1 MSAEIVIDN
10 ASNGFETAFSQS
22 IHDHVSLD
30 ASPIASPRPE
40 SSNFR
45 NISEISSL
53 EETLLP
59 EPPKKRIRRTKAQ
72 IAVDNAKATKESSQA
87 SNCRFTVLEYKRM
100 VTYIE
105 PEERYNELFGAGKAT
120 KINGQILLK
129 SKAFDKFANWMNA
142 GSYQAAAKIESET
155 GSGLTDEDKAAG
167 LKSILDEQNQICPEY
182 LRIHKIFRGKAN
194 IVGKEAVD
202 SCRQNRQIKNPAE
215 ISANSTFDFD
225 INNRA
230 ESNDHDDD
238 NEFVDEYA
246 SIDGGFINDDDDE
259 PVLINPNSNNNEA
272 QHNDFVSP
280 NVTDH
285 SRTSRSAER
294 ALTNSRKRPMDESIE
309 YVIPSVRPKAR
320 PNAVAL
326 EFDRHQ
332 ARKDMREC
340 MCIEWER
347 EKFKLQSS
355 QHYEQMEL
363 ERASRKLDRELAR
376 EMREKELAD
385 LQAERLHQE
394 KLRSQNQEERR
405 AERAQALENS
415 KAEKAAEA
423 AIKLQN
429 KEKDHAFVMGL
440 LGQGVTGD

>member
-1 MSAEIVIDN
+1 M
-10 ASNGFETAFSQS
+10 
-22 IHDHVSLD
+22 
-30 ASPIASPRPE
+30 
-40 SSNFR
+40 
-45 NISEISSL
+45 
-53 EETLLP
+53 
-59 EPPKKRIRRTKAQ
+59 
-72 IAVDNAKATKESSQA
+72 
-87 SNCRFTVLEYKRM
+87 
-100 VTYIE
+100 
-105 PEERYNELFGAGKAT
+105 
-120 KINGQILLK
+120 
-129 SKAFDKFANWMNA
+129 DK
-142 GSYQAAAKIESET
+142 
-155 GSGLTDEDKAAG
+155 
-167 LKSILDEQNQICPEY
+167 QNQTCPEY
-182 LRIHKIFRGKAN
+182 LRMHTIIRGKAY
-194 IVGKEAVD
+194 IVGKGAVD
-202 SCRQNRQIKNPAE
+202 SCRQNRQMKNPAE
-215 ISANSTFDFD
+215 ISPNKTFDFD

-238 NEFVDEYA
+238 NEVVDEYA
-246 SIDGGFINDDDDE
+246 NIDGGFTNDDDE

-285 SRTSRSAER
+285 SRTSRSRER
-294 ALTNSRKRPMDESIE
+294 APTNSRKRPMDESIE

-340 MCIEWER
+340 MSIEWER

-363 ERASRKLDRELAR
+363 ERASRNLDRELAR
-376 EMREKELAD
+376 EIREKELAD

-440 LGQGVTGD
+440 LAQGVTGDEVAKILKSLGE